1 MKGKR
6 LDESVTL
13 ALSRVLLDIKTE
25 HSHGHVEIA
34 HVEENH
40 CPLAT

>member
-6 LDESVTL
+6 PDESVTL

-25 HSHGHVEIA
+25 HSYGQSKIA

-40 CPLAT
+40 RPLAT